1 MAGIS
6 ERMPAFSNTL
16 WSHNSLKAPL
26 QATCNRD
33 TQQTDPGTRH
43 QGEIQRRVSSCTIQ
57 HFPDLKALSPF
68 PRVAWVSRRQDS
80 LGWGR
85 LSLSR
90 RISVPGTPP
99 HLRNPSTV
107 PASPG
112 SAVTAQGPT
121 PCSTV
126 SRGQAGQ
133 SRRERSSH
141 ALLSPHF
148 LSQEGWVPDHDI
160 PKQPLLCSCLPAKTV
175 SRPWSVPLSSS
186 LQGSA
191 GFQPSPGLPVCVTGD
206 HRSQHRP
213 GPAPHPHAVCR
224 NGRFLHSP
232 HKPHH
237 QPHQV
242 RPACNGLSYP
252 MSPAQPST
260 GHLRPG
266 WPCSFFFLS
275 TRLLG
280 WLSPHQGG
288 TEKQPHS

>member
-1 MAGIS
+1 MSLPQHRHSRDTHQGRLKSPPAKSKCHLQENGQPCSVTINLHKTQGLVLQLSERVPFVKLDPSQCADHRLLNDMAGIS

-57 HFPDLKALSPF
+57 CFPDLKALSPF
-68 PRVAWVSRRQDS
+68 PRVAWVSRRRDS

-121 PCSTV
+121 PSSTV

-141 ALLSPHF
+141 AL
-148 LSQEGWVPDHDI
+148 
-160 PKQPLLCSCLPAKTV
+160 
-175 SRPWSVPLSSS
+175 
-186 LQGSA
+186 
-191 GFQPSPGLPVCVTGD
+191 PG
-206 HRSQHRP
+206 RM
-213 GPAPHPHAVCR
+213 GP
-224 NGRFLHSP
+224 
-232 HKPHH
+232 
-237 QPHQV
+237 
-242 RPACNGLSYP
+242 
-252 MSPAQPST
+252 
-260 GHLRPG
+260 
-266 WPCSFFFLS
+266 
-275 TRLLG
+275 
-280 WLSPHQGG
+280 
-288 TEKQPHS
+288 